1 MPIDFIIDDITEFE
15 RPGSPP
21 KPPRPPRPP
30 GPRRGRPPKEP
41 EPSRGEA
48 VWRWIQ
54 KYCQVPEGA
63 RVGEK
68 LELAPWQKNF
78 IEEIYNNPNKTR
90 RAILSLGRKNGKSSL
105 TAAILL
111 VHVCGVEAK
120 RNSQIYSAAQS
131 RDQAA
136 LIFNLAA
143 KMVRLN
149 PLLRDAVLI
158 HESSKSLSCPHL
170 GTRYRALA
178 AEATTAYGLSPAL
191 VIHDELGLVRGPRS
205 ELYEALE
212 TATGA
217 HSEPLSI
224 IISTQ
229 SPTDQDLL
237 SILIDDALAGHDP
250 SVVCKL
256 YSAPLEDDP
265 FEIETII
272 KANPA
277 LGNFLSTKEVMAQ
290 AQDAKRMPA
299 RESEFRNL
307 ILNQRVEVENPFC
320 APDVWNDCGG
330 EVLPLEDLEV
340 YGGLDLSEVQDL
352 TALVLIG
359 KAHGKWMVNPTFWL
373 PEEGLVEKSSVDRVP
388 YDVWVKEGYLETTPG
403 RTVAYEHVAHFLR
416 AIFNRYNIRKL
427 AFDRWNMRHLVP
439 WLEKAGFSEQ
449 FIKDRFVEFGQ
460 GYASMSPAL
469 RELSQILLDRNLR
482 HGNHPVLKACVMNTV
497 LVKDDAGNKK
507 PSKRKSTGRIDG
519 LVALAMA
526 VGCAPLQGPKIDP
539 EALIG

>member
-1 MPIDFIIDDITEFE
+1 MPIDFIIDGDVLE
-15 RPGSPP
+15 RPPAR
-21 KPPRPPRPP
+21 PPRPPRKPP
-30 GPRRGRPPKEP
+30 DPPKRRGRPPKDP
-41 EPSRGEA
+41 AGSRGEA

-54 KYCQVPEGA
+54 KYCVVPEGA
-63 RVGEK
+63 KVGQK
-68 LELAPWQKNF
+68 LELTSWQKTF
-78 IEEIYNNPNKTR
+78 IEEIYNNPNQTR
-90 RAILSLGRKNGKSSL
+90 RAILSMGRKNGKTSLSSS
-105 TAAILL
+105 ILL
-111 VHVCGVEAK
+111 VHLCGVEAK
-120 RNSQIYSAAQS
+120 KNSQIYSAAQS

-136 LIFNLAA
+136 LIFGLAA

-149 PLLRDAVLI
+149 PVLRETVLI

-217 HSEPLSI
+217 HAEPLSI

-229 SPTDQDLL
+229 APTDQDLL
-237 SILIDDALAGHDP
+237 SILIDDAMAGNDP

-256 YSAPLEDDP
+256 YTAPLEDDP
-265 FEIETII
+265 FEYETIF

-277 LGNFLSTKEVMAQ
+277 LGNFLSTKEVLAQ

-299 RESEFRNL
+299 RQAEFENL
-307 ILNQRVEVENPFC
+307 ILNRRVEVENPFC

-330 EVLPLEDLEV
+330 EALPIEGLEV

-359 KAHGKWMVNPTFWL
+359 KAHGKWMVHPTFWL
-373 PEEGLVEKSSVDRVP
+373 PEEGLVEKASVDRVP
-388 YDVWVKEGYLETTPG
+388 YDLWVKENYLQTTPG

-416 AIFNRYNIRKL
+416 DIFNRYNVRKL
-427 AFDRWNMRHLVP
+427 AFDRWNMRHLTP

-482 HGNHPVLKACVMNTV
+482 HGHHPVLKACVMNTV
-497 LVKDDAGNKK
+497 IVKDDAGNRK

-526 VGCAPLQGPKIDP
+526 VGVAPLQPPKIDV

>member
-1 MPIDFIIDDITEFE
+1 
-15 RPGSPP
+15 
-21 KPPRPPRPP
+21 
-30 GPRRGRPPKEP
+30 
-41 EPSRGEA
+41 
-48 VWRWIQ
+48 
-54 KYCQVPEGA
+54 
-63 RVGEK
+63 
-68 LELAPWQKNF
+68 LELTPWQKTF
-78 IEEIYNNPNKTR
+78 IEEIYNNPNQTR
-90 RAILSLGRKNGKSSL
+90 RAILSMGRKNGKTSLSSS
-105 TAAILL
+105 ILL
-111 VHVCGVEAK
+111 VHLCGPEAK

-136 LIFNLAA
+136 LIFGLAA

-149 PLLRDAVLI
+149 SALRETVLI
-158 HESSKSLSCPHL
+158 HESSKSLSCSYL

-229 SPTDQDLL
+229 APTDQDLL

-256 YSAPLEDDP
+256 YTAPLEDDP
-265 FEIETII
+265 FEPETIV

-277 LGNFLSTKEVMAQ
+277 LGDFLSTKEVLAQ

-330 EVLPLEDLEV
+330 EVLPLEELEI

-359 KAHGKWMVNPTFWL
+359 KAHGKWMVHPTFWL
-373 PEEGLVEKSSVDRVP
+373 PDEGLVEKASVDRVP
-388 YDVWVKEGYLETTPG
+388 YDVWKKEGYLETTPG

-416 AIFNRYNIRKL
+416 AIFNRYNVKKL
-427 AFDRWNMRHLVP
+427 AFDRWNMRHLTP

-497 LVKDDAGNKK
+497 IVKDDAGNRK

-526 VGCAPLQGPKIDP
+526 VGVAPLQGPKIDVN
-539 EALIG
+539 ALIG